1 LIIIQRERAGKMEE
15 IGTIC
20 YFEAAHRQ
28 LGDQG
33 KCGRLHGHNWKVE
46 VNIAGRQNKLG
57 YIVDFKDIKEFVD
70 SFDHCVILHIEDPL
84 GKVLKDNKQKVVDL
98 MENPTCENIAD
109 VIADWIFHS
118 ILNQPDGAVVV
129 KVWENHKSWAE
140 AKR

>member
-1 LIIIQRERAGKMEE
+1 MEE
-15 IGTIC
+15 IGTTC

-46 VNIAGRQNKLG
+46 VNIAGKQNELG
-57 YIVDFKDIKEFVD
+57 YIVDFKNIQEFID
-70 SFDHCVILHIEDPL
+70 SFDHAVILNKKDPRVIECQKAGD
-84 GKVLKDNKQKVVDL
+84 KVVQL
-98 MENPTCENIAD
+98 EENPTCENLAD
-109 VIADWIFHS
+109 IIVDWIFFK

-129 KVWENHKSWAE
+129 KVWENKKSWAE